1 MALSRLFIR
10 CLALDQRRKTE
21 NRPDMTE
28 NIVDWDVKHQ
38 NKQTYIGLSLNNHRV
53 GYHKA

>member
-53 GYHKA
+53 GNHKA